1 MSTGKMI
8 AATTL
13 LGAVVITVAD
23 APNWQVESYA
33 GLLAAMAGVAILGQA
48 SPEVAKGMAGLIAT
62 VLVLQRGSKVLEVV
76 TSWSK

>member
-1 MSTGKMI
+1 MTVGKAI

-13 LGAVVITVAD
+13 LGAVIITIAD

-33 GLLAAMAGVAILGQA
+33 GLLAAMAGIAILGQA
-48 SPEVAKGMAGLIAT
+48 SPDVAKGMAGLIAAA
-62 VLVLQRGSKVLEVV
+62 LVLQRGSKALGTV